1 VRRDPRLEGLSADD
15 LRRAPLPLQSG
26 SARRYHLPSGICPTP
41 LYKNDSPI
49 VELNWMTKVESLT
62 TWRLRKKISKFG
74 LRRVRRSD
82 PVLQ

>member
-1 VRRDPRLEGLSADD
+1 VIRAWRALSADD
-15 LRRAPLPLQSG
+15 LRRAPLPLRSG

-62 TWRLRKKISKFG
+62 TWRLSKKISKFG